1 MGVVLAE
8 ALAAAACAGVLD
20 IHEPRDRLDSSP
32 SDATNSTSSDVADVT
47 ALQEASDSFSSTEAD
62 ATFQDAASAMDSAGD
77 ERSDASDAGDGGDAS
92 GHACGVCDSGS
103 TEACGDGGLQTCTA
117 QCKWGPCSVPNTVG
131 CSDGTRDGFLSATA
145 FARIAGCLGDW
156 NEGSMR
162 APKTGMRC
170 GNSLATRCAVP
181 ADLCAPG
188 WHVCG
193 TPPYGPTD
201 ISAKITNA
209 QCTGEKTGSFVA
221 ALGDLECEPC
231 SSAGFGAV
239 CCGTPCVQQHG
250 SCVWADATAWVG
262 VIGGHN
268 DLCSDMYNTYPN
280 TMGALCCMD

>member
-1 MGVVLAE
+1 MGIVVAE
-8 ALAAAACAGVLD
+8 ALAGAACAGLLD
-20 IHEPRDRLDSSP
+20 IHEPKDSVDASVL
-32 SDATNSTSSDVADVT
+32 DATDSASADRADSTSRP
-47 ALQEASDSFSSTEAD
+47 EASDSPHLFEAD
-62 ATFQDAASAMDSAGD
+62 AAFQDVASGVDSAFDGTSD
-77 ERSDASDAGDGGDAS
+77 AKDAGEDSDASN
-92 GHACGVCDSGS
+92 HPCGVCVSGS
-103 TEACGDGGLQTCTA
+103 TEACGDGGMQTCTA
-117 QCKWGPCSVPNTVG
+117 QCKWGNCSVPNTVG
-131 CSDGTRDGFLSATA
+131 CSDGTRDGFLGTTA

-193 TPPYGPTD
+193 TPPYGPSD

-209 QCTGEKTGSFVA
+209 QCISEKTGAYAA
-221 ALGDLECEPC
+221 ALGDQECEPC
-231 SSAGFGAV
+231 SAAGFGAI
-239 CCGTPCVQQHG
+239 CCGTPCVQQNG

-262 VIGGHN
+262 VIAGHDN
-268 DLCSDMYNTYPN
+268 RCSDVYNSYPS